1 MLASSRSSNSMNKV
15 AATNLNDDS
24 DSDVETEEEKSL
36 NTILQKLKSSNGKLN
51 EFLVVLCQNLTF

>member
-51 EFLVVLCQNLTF
+51 EFLFVLCQNLTF